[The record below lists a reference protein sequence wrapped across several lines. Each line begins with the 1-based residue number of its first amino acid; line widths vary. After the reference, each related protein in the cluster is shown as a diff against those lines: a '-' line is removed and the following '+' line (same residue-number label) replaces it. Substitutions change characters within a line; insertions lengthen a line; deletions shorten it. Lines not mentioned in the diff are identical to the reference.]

1 MVFNHASNNACKQR
15 RQASV
20 DRERCARISCVAT
33 GTCCCGGRELSAQP
47 ADTAAEDFER
57 RLREREAQLHQREA
71 ARTGRRVSIFDL
83 QRESDLETR
92 S

>member
-1 MVFNHASNNACKQR
+1 MER
-15 RQASV
+15 RALV
-20 DRERCARISCVAT
+20 SCIAEQN
-33 GTCCCGGRELSAQP
+33 GLLCGGRELSAQP
-47 ADTAAEDFER
+47 ADTEAEDFER

-71 ARTGRRVSIFDL
+71 ARAGRRVSIFDL